1 MIFVVTAVNYG
12 DRATLSIA
20 GTEVAKELGLSAV
33 SMGYI
38 FSAFGW
44 AYLLMQITAAGCW
57 INLARKR
64 FIHTVCFS
72 GHCLPSCKALLMCS
86 RSPGP
91 GSPCSLCVLCW
102 AFPKRPRFPP
112 TPALWRP
119 RFPAKERGTASAIF
133 NAAQYFSL
141 ALFSPLLGWLTFALG
156 WEHVFTVMGI
166 IGFVLTII
174 WVKFVHNPTDHPR
187 MSAAELKYIS
197 EGGAVVDMDHKK
209 RPPRRPGRRWT
220 ISASC

>member
-1 MIFVVTAVNYG
+1 MILDSTLDEKKGIPTRYLILLMIFVVTAVNYG

-20 GTEVAKELGLSAV
+20 GTEVAKEL
-33 SMGYI
+33 
-38 FSAFGW
+38 
-44 AYLLMQITAAGCW
+44 AAGCW

-91 GSPCSLCVLCW
+91 GSPCSSCVLCW

-119 RFPAKERGTASAIF
+119 GFRPKSGVRLQLSLMPLSTSRWLCSRRCSA
-133 NAAQYFSL
+133 
-141 ALFSPLLGWLTFALG
+141 G
-156 WEHVFTVMGI
+156 
-166 IGFVLTII
+166 
-174 WVKFVHNPTDHPR
+174 
-187 MSAAELKYIS
+187 
-197 EGGAVVDMDHKK
+197 
-209 RPPRRPGRRWT
+209 
-220 ISASC
+220 

>member
-86 RSPGP
+86 RSLWAGV
-91 GSPCSLCVLCW
+91 SMFFMRLCW

-112 TPALWRP
+112 TPALWR

-209 RPPRRPGRRWT
+209 RLPRRPGRRWT